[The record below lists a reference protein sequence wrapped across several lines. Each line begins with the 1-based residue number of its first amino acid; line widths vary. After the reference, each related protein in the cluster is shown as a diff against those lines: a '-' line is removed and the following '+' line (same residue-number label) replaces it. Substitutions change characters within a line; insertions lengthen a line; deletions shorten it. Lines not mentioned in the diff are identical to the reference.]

1 MKNELTFAEAILEA
15 QKYILASNP
24 NVVLMGQLVDS
35 PGGVFGTTKG
45 LIDIFGSS
53 RVIDYPPAEQLMT
66 ASAIGMAISGI
77 KPILVHQRVDFMLYS
92 LDAIVNWL
100 ALWNF
105 KSGDVSEVPILIRII
120 VGKGWGQGP
129 QHSKSLHTWFGQLPD
144 INVVMPTNSSTAY
157 WSIREHFN
165 QSKPTIMIE
174 PRNVFGQKSFVDFE
188 TGIPSILNQSF
199 VEIDGSDLTIAYVG
213 GARTQVFEAASQLKS
228 RHDIQAEVI
237 DINSIS
243 NPNHEI
249 IFESLLKTKKL
260 LVVDPTWSRYSVSSE
275 IISNIAQRNLSELR
289 ILYKRLNWPNSF
301 VPMSS
306 VLENQFYTQTE
317 NIVDESL
324 KLMDGLP

>member
-1 MKNELTFAEAILEA
+1 MKKELTYAESILEA
-15 QKYILASNP
+15 QKCILANNP
-24 NVVLMGQLVDS
+24 NAVLVGQLVDS

-45 LIDIFGSS
+45 LVDIFGSS

-66 ASAIGMAISGI
+66 ASAIGMAISGM

-92 LDAIVNWL
+92 IDAIVNWL

-105 KSGDVSEVPILIRII
+105 KSGDISEVPILIRII

-157 WSIREHFN
+157 WSIIEHFN

-174 PRNVFGQKSFVDFE
+174 PRNVFGQKSNVDFAS
-188 TGIPSILNQSF
+188 GIPNILNQSF
-199 VEIDGSDLTIAYVG
+199 IEVEGSDLTIAYVG
-213 GARTQVFEAASQLKS
+213 GTRTQVYDAVSQLESIHQIK
-228 RHDIQAEVI
+228 AEVI

-243 NPNHEI
+243 NPNHEV
-249 IFESLLKTKKL
+249 IFTSIQKTKKIL
-260 LVVDPTWSRYSVSSE
+260 IVDPTWSKYSVSSE
-275 IISNIAQRNLSELR
+275 IISNIAQRNIEKPKFLF
-289 ILYKRLNWPNSF
+289 KRLNWPNSF

-306 VLENQFYTQTE
+306 ALENQFYTQTE
-317 NIVDESL
+317 DIVKESL
-324 KLMDGLP
+324 KLVSQLP